1 MEKIYKYTNCV
12 DYPIRYTPS
21 RKGKRE
27 MKKESLANLSVGYN
41 TLGVSDSTRKKIAQH
56 IKILSL
62 LSVERKV
69 RRSNGNYANHL
80 NMFITLTLPAEQVH
94 TDTEVTKICL
104 GSFLDRCR
112 KIGLLSNYVWRAE
125 KQKNGNIHYHIMTDT
140 FCNFSL
146 VKNLWHLSLEKLGYI
161 SAFQRKFLVMSFA
174 EYKKLDFNE
183 GVPIQKVA
191 NAYAHGVR
199 TKWRN
204 PPTTQVDYL
213 QNSNEIA
220 LYLSK
225 YIGKDNEEKKNIV
238 TGRVWACSVSV
249 SSSLK
254 AFKGSQE
261 INQFWYMV
269 GAEMMRR
276 EVITHDYFSICL
288 FSFKS
293 LVSWFSDVKQS
304 LFALFRPLFSPCQ
317 FWRLSVG
324 LFIPSG

>member
-1 MEKIYKYTNCV
+1 MEKMYKYTNCV

-27 MKKESLANLSVGYN
+27 MKKTSLDNLVVGYK
-41 TLGVSDSTRKKIAQH
+41 TLGVSESTRKKIAQH
-56 IKILSL
+56 IKMLSL
-62 LSVERKV
+62 LSVERTV
-69 RRSNGNYANHL
+69 RRSNGNYCRHR

-94 TDTEVTKICL
+94 TDTEITKICL

-112 KIGLLSNYVWRAE
+112 KLGILTNYVWRAE
-125 KQKNGNIHYHIMTDT
+125 KQKNGNIHYHIITDT

-146 VKNLWHLSLEKLGYI
+146 IKNLWHLSLEKLGYI
-161 SAFQRKFLVMSFA
+161 SVFQRKFIAMPFDV
-174 EYKKLDFNE
+174 YKRLDFNS

-191 NAYAHGVR
+191 GAYAHGVR

-204 PPTTQVDYL
+204 PPTTQVDYITNASEL
-213 QNSNEIA
+213 S

-225 YIGKDNEEKKNIV
+225 YVGKQDKEKENIV
-238 TGRVWACSVSV
+238 QGRVWSCSSSVST
-249 SSSLK
+249 SLK
-254 AFKGSQE
+254 EFKSNQE

-276 EVITHDYFSICL
+276 EVITHDFFSICL

-293 LVSWFSDVKQS
+293 LVAWFVDVRQS
-304 LFALFRPLFSPCQ
+304 VLALFRTIFYPCQ
-317 FWRLSVG
+317 FWRNSVG
-324 LFIPSG
+324 MFTPT